1 MELMIDEARLEQQ
14 YIDNSST
21 RIYVRAKHE
30 SGKWESVDILC
41 LTKESLLEWLK
52 SRGGDNPYAEDVV
65 GLLLGHGRLHP

>member
-1 MELMIDEARLEQQ
+1 MELMIDEARHEQR
-14 YIDNSST
+14 YIDNTST

-30 SGKWESVDILC
+30 SGRWESVDILC

-65 GLLLGHGRLHP
+65 GMLLGHGRLHP